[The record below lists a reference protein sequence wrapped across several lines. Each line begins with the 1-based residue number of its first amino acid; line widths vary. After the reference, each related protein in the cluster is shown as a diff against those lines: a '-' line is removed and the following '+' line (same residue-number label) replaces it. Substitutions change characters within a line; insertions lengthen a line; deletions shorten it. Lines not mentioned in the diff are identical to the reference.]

1 MSDMEFRVDLNQNVK
16 FRVTWKGVMI
26 LSKYHAEIWE
36 KVNGIGNLTF
46 TDGYATLKL
55 GEFIQAF
62 GSYTPA
68 EMEELICGELIFF
81 DEEGT

>member
-1 MSDMEFRVDLNQNVK
+1 MEFRVDLNQKVK
-16 FRVTWKGVMI
+16 FSVTWKGVRV
-26 LSKYHAEIWE
+26 LSMYHTVIWE
-36 KVNGIGNLTF
+36 KVNGIGNLTI

-62 GSYTPA
+62 GSYTPE

-81 DEEGT
+81 DEEET